1 MKAFGSIFI
10 LFFALF
16 NLCLAEQRPDRF
28 PDQKQ
33 VDKDNYEAMTLAAAQ
48 KGVQLEHGKRYAF
61 REKWA
66 PVYGE
71 YMCLPDYSHVRLI
84 VGQFFNSPTRSGR
97 QGFDGKAFEMISS
110 EAETKLGQTPVG
122 GTVESQVINLW
133 WANHYFNYKKKE
145 WVHTSKDSK
154 YEYLGE
160 TTSTDAFITNKGMSI
175 GLFLL
180 DVAICRYLTFA
191 GLEYARKHPSYNLA
205 WNNCMVYT
213 NEVWDEIH

>member
-1 MKAFGSIFI
+1 MKAFSSILI
-10 LFFALF
+10 LLFAIF
-16 NLCLAEQRPDRF
+16 SLCLAEQRPDRF
-28 PDQKQ
+28 PDQDE
-33 VDKDNYEAMTLAAAQ
+33 VDKDNYEAVTLAAAQ
-48 KGVQLEHGKRYAF
+48 KGVRLEHGKRYAF

-71 YMCLPDYSHVRLI
+71 YRCLPDYSHVRLI
-84 VGQFFNSPTRSGR
+84 VGQFFNNPTRSGR
-97 QGFDGKAFEMISS
+97 QAFSGKAFEMISD

-122 GTVESQVINLW
+122 GTVESQVTEKW

-145 WVHTSKDSK
+145 WVHVSKDNK

-160 TTSTDAFITNKGMSI
+160 TTATDAYIENQ
-175 GLFLL
+175 GLK
-180 DVAICRYLTFA
+180 
-191 GLEYARKHPSYNLA
+191 YARDHPSYNIV